1 MYKNI
6 LVSIDLN
13 DVNSW
18 RKALPTAVE
27 LCQSFGCELHVI
39 AVIPDVG
46 MSMVGAYFPADFAD
60 KAIEGSREKLHALLD
75 TELPDGVKA
84 QAIVAQGTIYH
95 EILQTAKR
103 IAADLIIMASHR
115 PGLAD
120 YLLGPNAARVVR
132 HAKLSVLVVRN

>member
-6 LVSIDLN
+6 LVSVDLN

-27 LCQSFGCELHVI
+27 LSQSFGCELHVI

-46 MSMVGAYFPADFAD
+46 MSMVGSYFPADFAD
-60 KAIEGSREKLHALLD
+60 KAIEGTRVKLHELLD
-75 TELPDGVKA
+75 TELPEGVKA

-103 IAADLIIMASHR
+103 LDCDLIIMASHR

-132 HAKLSVLVVRN
+132 HAKHSVLVVRN